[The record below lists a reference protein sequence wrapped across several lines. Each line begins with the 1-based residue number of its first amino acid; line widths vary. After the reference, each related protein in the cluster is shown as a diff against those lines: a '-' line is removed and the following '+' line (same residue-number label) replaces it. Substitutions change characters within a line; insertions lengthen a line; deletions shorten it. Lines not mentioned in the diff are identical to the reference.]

1 MLGELLGVHF
11 RALDRGNAVE
21 VAGSV
26 AEAVAA
32 LGGTRVDCLVVTP
45 ALGGEDAFRLVA
57 PARSAHAGLR
67 VVVLAAAVEEFTLIA
82 MERLGLTTLVDCA
95 RESLPALAEALQAA
109 AAGRDLVTRR
119 FLVAREAWRADDR
132 AAAKRLSPR
141 QCEVLALIG
150 LGLGDEAIAS
160 RLGLK
165 SASVKWHRSEIMRR
179 ISIGS
184 TAQLIRYAAER
195 GVCRGVGAA

>member
-1 MLGELLGVHF
+1 M
-11 RALDRGNAVE
+11 E

-32 LGGTRVDCLVVTP
+32 LGGTRVDFLVVTP

-67 VVVLAAAVEEFTLIA
+67 VVVLAAAVEVFTLIA

-132 AAAKRLSPR
+132 AAAKRMSPR

-165 SASVKWHRSEIMRR
+165 SASVKWNRSEIMRR

-184 TAQLIRYAAER
+184 KAQLIRYAAER